1 MIHHHKKR
9 EREVEHVTVLKTTTQ
24 MRTKKKEKE
33 KEKRETMLNVYE
45 LTIFTLLC
53 SKKERIDQRTL
64 VLASLSKNKYIER
77 KNEKEEGYTYSPVTQ
92 CRCQE
97 REKRRKKN
105 TLLMNYYALSE

>member
-1 MIHHHKKR
+1 VIHHHKKR

-33 KEKRETMLNVYE
+33 KRETMLNVYE

-53 SKKERIDQRTL
+53 SKKEIIDQRTL

-97 REKRRKKN
+97 REKKKKK